1 MLSKTDCWDL
11 MTAIKHLDHRVADQ
25 NDAILFGQIINQACG
40 PTLSQ
45 CLAAL
50 AEWHTRHHD
59 FGMIAPEDIVE
70 IIKAHRPS
78 TRLSEAEI
86 GRMLEPLDLS
96 ADELWAA
103 RRALIAN
110 VDRGMPARQ
119 ALSTA
124 LDMAR
129 GRQLPSKPAK
139 PKRTHTPHFAGRLG
153 KGDIDHILGRNQ
165 NDKNGQ
171 QRGE

>member
-1 MLSKTDCWDL
+1 MISGTDVLKLSMAVTEATGQEFSDAGA
-11 MTAIKHLDHRVADQ
+11 MVFASSLDRRMSL
-25 NDAILFGQIINQACG
+25 NDALH
-40 PTLSQ
+40 
-45 CLAAL
+45 AL
-50 AEWHTRHHD
+50 AEWNS
-59 FGMIAPEDIVE
+59 
-70 IIKAHRPS
+70 RPHGFYRVQPGELTAIWKGHKPS
-78 TRLSEAEI
+78 SKLSEAEI

-153 KGDIDHILGRNQ
+153 KGDINQILGKEQ
-165 NDKNGQ
+165 
-171 QRGE
+171 E